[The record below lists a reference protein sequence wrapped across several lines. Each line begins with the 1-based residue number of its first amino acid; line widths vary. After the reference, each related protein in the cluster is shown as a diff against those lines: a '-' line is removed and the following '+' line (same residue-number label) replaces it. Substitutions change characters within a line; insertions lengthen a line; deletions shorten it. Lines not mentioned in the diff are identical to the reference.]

1 MMFFWEDYH
10 SNGMEYI
17 LCKYGDKNFIGKIKF
32 YSKDFLRKSGIVDK
46 IKKIVR

>member
-1 MMFFWEDYH
+1 M
-10 SNGMEYI
+10 S
-17 LCKYGDKNFIGKIKF
+17 IGYQMGTHKIKF